1 MTSINYQPTNMEIS
15 ETFTSDCK
23 NENIQKLFNE
33 NIYGA
38 LEDAMSI
45 KTDDM
50 NSDDF
55 KNLVLFI
62 LNFKCQ
68 LI

>member
-1 MTSINYQPTNMEIS
+1 MEFT
-15 ETFTSDCK
+15 EKFTSD
-23 NENIQKLFNE
+23 NQDVNIQKLFND

-45 KTDDM
+45 KTDEM
-50 NSDDF
+50 NPEDF